1 MKDILGGGNKPLN
14 EKGEVMLT
22 PNLTPEKETGI
33 GTWSKDQFVTAVKTG
48 MIQNQEALRYPM
60 LPYTQLTDYE
70 VGCIYE
76 YLQTI
81 PAISNKVER
90 SGL

>member
-1 MKDILGGGNKPLN
+1 
-14 EKGEVMLT
+14 
-22 PNLTPEKETGI
+22 
-33 GTWSKDQFVTAVKTG
+33 

-70 VGCIYE
+70 VGCLYE